1 MIKRLTQF
9 ATLFLIAV
17 STPTLAIAQSNY
29 VMPRAVKL
37 DPIVRRTFSSFYVRS
52 FPGGP
57 IQRLYTDGFYPI
69 GWSRDGKFAYYS
81 EPVDEECGCYF
92 AELAIVDLRTDK
104 VLWEFKNKPQDR
116 ADASGAPLPDDMRK
130 LWKRNEKMFV
140 EKLRQHGIVQPVVV
154 RPVSTDRYEIIAG
167 ERRWRAAQLAGLVE
181 IPVIVRDVD
190 DKTALEIAIVENV
203 QRADLNPLEEALG
216 YEQLIA
222 EHGYTQNDLGEIIG
236 KSRSHV
242 ANSLRLLKLPDQ
254 VRDMLAAGS
263 LSAGHA
269 RALVSTSDPA
279 TLARTIVSKGMS
291 VRDAERLA
299 QNDIKAQNDPRPA
312 GTRKDE
318 KDSDT
323 LALERTLSDALG
335 LDVAINHRGNG
346 GQVKISYKTL
356 EQLEE
361 ICRLLERR

>member
-1 MIKRLTQF
+1 MNDDLSKRRLGRGL
-9 ATLFLIAV
+9 AALIGEMDQ
-17 STPTLAIAQSNY
+17 PT
-29 VMPRAVKL
+29 
-37 DPIVRRTFSSFYVRS
+37 
-52 FPGGP
+52 
-57 IQRLYTDGFYPI
+57 
-69 GWSRDGKFAYYS
+69 
-81 EPVDEECGCYF
+81 PVDTGRPAVNPDRLVPIEFISRNPRNPRRYF
-92 AELAIVDLRTDK
+92 DETELHDL
-104 VLWEFKNKPQDR
+104 
-116 ADASGAPLPDDMRK
+116 ASSI
-130 LWKRNEKMFV
+130 
-140 EKLRQHGIVQPVVV
+140 RQHGIVQPVVV
-154 RPVSTDRYEIIAG
+154 RTIASDRYEIIAG
-167 ERRWRAAQLAGLVE
+167 ERRWRAAQLAGLIE

-242 ANSLRLLKLPDQ
+242 ANSLRLLKLPDP

-269 RALVSTSDPA
+269 RALVSTSDPT
-279 TLARTIVSKGMS
+279 TLARTVISKGMS

-312 GTRKDE
+312 GIRRDE

-323 LALERTLSDALG
+323 LALERTLSDTLG
-335 LDVAINHRGNG
+335 LDVSINHRGNG